1 LYDVQP
7 RGSAF
12 AALRT
17 IREAGMPKYWLILGM
32 VVLLVAVGLFAAKQ
46 GLGIVKVEVGPNGR
60 LTVYRMLR
68 FPN

>member
-1 LYDVQP
+1 
-7 RGSAF
+7 
-12 AALRT
+12 
-17 IREAGMPKYWLILGM
+17 MPKYWLILGM